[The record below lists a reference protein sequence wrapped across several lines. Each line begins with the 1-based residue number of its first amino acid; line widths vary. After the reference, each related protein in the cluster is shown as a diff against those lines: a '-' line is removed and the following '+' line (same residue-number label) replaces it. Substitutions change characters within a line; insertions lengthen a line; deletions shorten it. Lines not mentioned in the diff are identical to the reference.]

1 MSANGVY
8 PRSCETVKGKILNQI
23 VCGKRRFIGEKNEK
37 LDFNPP
43 NVSDKGCIDI
53 ALYSTF
59 HYWFWYFDSP
69 ASFRATFIFFISTLS
84 FDELS
89 TMQRDSWV
97 GLTLW
102 ICRLRNILHMG
113 LKSFPSPCGFHRV
126 SRLIYLTRIRRFGW
140 VTMTRIIKCCSL

>member
-69 ASFRATFIFFISTLS
+69 ALSRATFIFFISS
-84 FDELS
+84 LS
-89 TMQRDSWV
+89 TSSRRCRDSWV

-102 ICRLRNILHMG
+102 ICRLRNVLHTG
-113 LKSFPSPCGFHRV
+113 LKSFPSPWGFHWV
-126 SRLIYLTRIRRFGW
+126 SRLIHLTRIRRFGW
-140 VTMTRIIKCCSL
+140 VTMARIIKCRSF